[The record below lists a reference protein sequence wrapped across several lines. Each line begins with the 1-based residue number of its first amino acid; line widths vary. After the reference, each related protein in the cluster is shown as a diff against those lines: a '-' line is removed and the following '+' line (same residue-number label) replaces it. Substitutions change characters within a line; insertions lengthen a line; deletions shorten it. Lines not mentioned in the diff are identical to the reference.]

1 MSASS
6 DSEKPPDS
14 LAWYVRLLLIVVGTG
29 LLALLAIAVYLPP
42 SERGYGTHQKLGLP
56 PCSFQQLFGTRC
68 PSCGMTTA
76 WSNTVRG
83 RLIAAVKAN
92 SAGMVLCL
100 AALVCT
106 PVMLVSGI
114 RGRWLVQPPNE
125 RTLAL
130 AATFFVVITLVDWA
144 IRLWWC

>member
-1 MSASS
+1 M
-6 DSEKPPDS
+6 
-14 LAWYVRLLLIVVGTG
+14 
-29 LLALLAIAVYLPP
+29 LALLAIAVYLRP
-42 SERGYGTHQKLGLP
+42 SERGYGTHQQLGLP
-56 PCSFQQLFGTRC
+56 PCSFRQLFGSRC

-83 RLIAAVKAN
+83 QLIEAVRAN
-92 SAGMVLCL
+92 SAGTALCV
-100 AALVCT
+100 AALICT
-106 PVMLVSGI
+106 PVLLASGI
-114 RGRWLVQPPNE
+114 RGRWVVTPPNE

>member
-1 MSASS
+1 MSASP
-6 DSEKPPDS
+6 DSQKAPDS

-29 LLALLAIAVYLPP
+29 LLALLALAVYLPP
-42 SERGYGTHQKLGLP
+42 SERGYGTHQQLGLP
-56 PCSFQQLFGTRC
+56 PCSFQQLFGCRC

-83 RLIAAVKAN
+83 RLFAAVRAN
-92 SAGMVLCL
+92 AAGTVLCL
-100 AALVCT
+100 AALVCM

-114 RGRWLVQPPNE
+114 RGRWVVPPPSE

-144 IRLWWC
+144 IRLWWY